1 MQVTEL
7 LAGSLDALLWGR
19 QAASVSLTASQRLR
33 IAAGVARGV
42 AYLHRNSVAHRDL
55 KSGNGA
61 PAAAAICC
69 ERGQAQSGG
78 PHSVRVARREL
89 Q

>member
-42 AYLHRNSVAHRDL
+42 P
-55 KSGNGA
+55 GA
-61 PAAAAICC
+61 SRKAAAALT
-69 ERGQAQSGG
+69 RRQARLVHGLGSRYFFV
-78 PHSVRVARREL
+78 HSPA
-89 Q
+89 